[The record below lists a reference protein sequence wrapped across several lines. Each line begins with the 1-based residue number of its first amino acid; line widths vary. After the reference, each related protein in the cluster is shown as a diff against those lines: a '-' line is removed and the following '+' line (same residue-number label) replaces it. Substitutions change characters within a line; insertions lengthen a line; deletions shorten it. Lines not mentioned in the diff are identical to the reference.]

1 MSSASLM
8 MRLSLLP
15 FRRSWVVIGLMVIS
29 LAQLMLGLWFCG
41 SLQEEIRQT
50 RVYADRAK
58 LVTIQ
63 MKDAPTKDEEPSIDP
78 IRQLLGAGESSAVS
92 LEEWKTDEVLAKME
106 QEEPELVQTVRAV
119 GKEGIQLV
127 PRLLVARGLISDEAV
142 GKIRLMTEV
151 ARVDSSPVHHAR
163 LLGFYG
169 HLGVEIRIAV
179 ALLLILV
186 FVQFVVFERI
196 QSRDAREV
204 VSNLLSLGV
213 PLWRARLPA
222 FLSMITLS
230 LLAAA
235 ISVAEWIFFQR
246 WIWKNNAF
254 LGELSIDHSLAFP
267 WFMVGLT
274 FVAVFLLGSVLVF
287 SGRTVEE

>member
-50 RVYADRAK
+50 RLYADQAK

-63 MKDAPTKDEEPSIDP
+63 MKEGEGSTDS
-78 IRQLLGAGESSAVS
+78 IRQALGENDVTF
-92 LEEWKTDEVLAKME
+92 EEWKTEDVLTKME
-106 QEEPELVQTVRAV
+106 QEEPELLQTVRSM
-119 GKEGIQLV
+119 GKEGLQLV
-127 PRLLVARGLISDEAV
+127 PRLLVARGLISDGVIE
-142 GKIRLMTEV
+142 KIKLMTEV
-151 ARVDSSPVHHAR
+151 SRVDASPVHHSR

-179 ALLLILV
+179 SLLLILV
-186 FVQFVVFERI
+186 FVQFIVFERI
-196 QSRDAREV
+196 QGRDAREV
-204 VSNLLSLGV
+204 TTNLLAWGV
-213 PLWRARLPA
+213 PVWKARLPA
-222 FLSMITLS
+222 FLSMVTLS
-230 LLAAA
+230 LLAATL
-235 ISVAEWIFFQR
+235 SVGEWLFFR
-246 WIWKNNAF
+246 KWIWRNNSF

-267 WFMVGLT
+267 WLMVALT
-274 FVAVFLLGSVLVF
+274 FAGVFALSLILVF
-287 SGRTVEE
+287 SGRAIEE